1 MNLSVVKTLIGL
13 NVIVYLMQNVVGN
26 AIALNFALWPLQPI
40 GGQSLFQPWQ
50 LITQAFLHGSVPHLA
65 FNMLGLWI
73 FGHEIEQTQG
83 ARRFLT
89 LYFSSVITAAI
100 AQLFVPGWLGLP
112 LAPTVGASGG
122 VFGLLLAFAVFFPK
136 RKVVPLIPPIPMPAW
151 LFAASY
157 AAIELYLGVTGTQAG
172 VAHFAHLGG
181 MVGGGIV
188 LYRWYQPRGRR
199 C

>member
-1 MNLSVVKTLIGL
+1 MNLSVVQTLIGI
-13 NVIVYLMQNVVGN
+13 NVIVYVMQNVVGN
-26 AIALNFALWPLQPI
+26 TVALNFALWPLQPI
-40 GGQSLFQPWQ
+40 DGESLFHPWQ

-65 FNMLGLWI
+65 FNMLGLWM

-83 ARRFLT
+83 SRRFLT

-112 LAPTVGASGG
+112 LAPTIGASGG

-188 LYRWYQPRGRR
+188 LYRWYQPGRR
-199 C
+199 R

>member
-1 MNLSVVKTLIGL
+1 MNLSVVQTLIGL
-13 NVIVYLMQNVVGN
+13 NVIVYVMQNVVGN
-26 AIALNFALWPLQPI
+26 TVALNFALWPLQPI
-40 GGQSLFQPWQ
+40 DGESLFHPWQ
-50 LITQAFLHGSVPHLA
+50 LITQAFLHGSVSHLA
-65 FNMLGLWI
+65 FNMLGLWM

-83 ARRFLT
+83 PRRFLT

-112 LAPTVGASGG
+112 LGPTIGASGG

-188 LYRWYQPRGRR
+188 LYRWYRPRRR
-199 C
+199 R

>member
-1 MNLSVVKTLIGL
+1 MKLSVVNTLIGL
-13 NVIVYLMQNVVGN
+13 NVIVYLMQDVAGN
-26 AIALNFALWPLQPI
+26 TVALNFALWPLEPI
-40 GGQSLFQPWQ
+40 DGESLFRPWQ
-50 LITQAFLHGSVPHLA
+50 LITQAFLHGNVPHLA
-65 FNMLGLWI
+65 FNMLGIWM

-83 ARRFLT
+83 PGRFLT

-112 LAPTVGASGG
+112 IAPTIGASGG

-188 LYRWYQPRGRR
+188 LYRWYQPSGRR
-199 C
+199 

>member
-26 AIALNFALWPLQPI
+26 TVALNFALWPLQPI
-40 GGQSLFQPWQ
+40 DGESLFHPWQ

-65 FNMLGLWI
+65 FNMLGIWM
-73 FGHEIEQTQG
+73 FGDEIEQTQG
-83 ARRFLT
+83 PRRFLT
-89 LYFSSVITAAI
+89 LYFSSVIAAAI

-112 LAPTVGASGG
+112 LAPTIGASGG

-188 LYRWYQPRGRR
+188 LCRWHRPRGRR
-199 C
+199 